1 MGKGIGKAR
10 AAWSLHYRTR
20 NLYFSEILL
29 KCIVP
34 GPMPTRWVCIP
45 LLWAC
50 PTHHSDPETVKPS
63 FTMVP
68 GIQCCCF
75 QGFSLNFFQLAFSPS
90 QSYSFP
96 IGTRSFAIPENYQAF
111 SISPIFFHT
120 ASQKGKYEITK
131 YGFSM
136 CDISFSPCLAAF
148 ITFPY
153 YSFQQFDCDTP
164 MCVFILMLLGV
175 H

>member
-1 MGKGIGKAR
+1 MRTTPWECELLTVHFSVVLGIGKAR
-10 AAWSLHYRTR
+10 AACSLHYRTR
-20 NLYFSEILL
+20 NLYSSKILL
-29 KCIVP
+29 KCVVP
-34 GPMPTRWVCIP
+34 DPMPPSIVCIP

-96 IGTRSFAIPENYQAF
+96 IGTRSVAIPENYQAF

-120 ASQKGKYEITK
+120 ASQKGKYEIMK
-131 YGFSM
+131 YGFSTVWYIIFP
-136 CDISFSPCLAAF
+136 ISGCFQNFS
-148 ITFPY
+148 
-153 YSFQQFDCDTP
+153 
-164 MCVFILMLLGV
+164 LL
-175 H
+175 

>member
-1 MGKGIGKAR
+1 MGCHFLVQGNLPDPGITPRSPALRADALTSELPGIGTG
-10 AAWSLHYRTR
+10 S
-20 NLYFSEILL
+20 
-29 KCIVP
+29 V
-34 GPMPTRWVCIP
+34 
-45 LLWAC
+45 
-50 PTHHSDPETVKPS
+50 
-63 FTMVP
+63 
-68 GIQCCCF
+68 
-75 QGFSLNFFQLAFSPS
+75 
-90 QSYSFP
+90 
-96 IGTRSFAIPENYQAF
+96 AIPENYQAF